1 MKAKNNLLSCSCVI
15 LAILVGGFSHSLQA
29 VPENTEPLI
38 RVDLF
43 GYLPNAEKVAVISQP
58 IEGFNAPTNY
68 QPSETFQVKHWHT
81 DETVFTGP
89 LVAWKNGQ
97 THHQSGDAGFWFDFS
112 EVTEPGT
119 YYLYDPVNEVGSY
132 PFLIANEV
140 YNNVLKM
147 AVRTFFIQRLGQDH
161 LPPYI
166 EPAWSDTAAY
176 VGPGQDTEARSRW
189 AMTDPETK
197 RDLQGGWMDAGD
209 PNKYTTYATGVVL
222 DLLDAYRFNP
232 RIFDDFWGIPES
244 GNGVPDILD
253 EIKYELDFLIR
264 AQDATGTDG
273 LVLKVGVIDH
283 NASVPLSQD
292 LRPRYYLPE
301 CTSATI
307 SGAAM
312 FAMASRVMSEVPRL
326 QQYATELAT
335 RAEKAWLRAMES
347 TQSFTQFEED
357 CDDQFITSGDAD
369 QGAGAQLTNAV
380 LAASSLYMLTGNP
393 AYKAF
398 VLEHYREIDPIAS
411 GWWGPYNVHSARGML
426 DFADYLENEHQELIS
441 QTEFAEGEQPAPPEF
456 IEVVRKQ
463 KEQSIG
469 VFSVTD
475 FQNQTDLYRA
485 YLPDDQHHWGSNF
498 IRSRAGFMNLDFVEF
513 GILEEQAQLFN
524 NVAASYL
531 HWLHGVNPLGKAMLS
546 NMYAY
551 GAENCVNEFYHTWFT
566 DGSDWDNLVT
576 SLYGPPPGYLVGGP
590 NKNFTG
596 TGWTPP
602 ANQPPQKSYRDFNAG
617 WPGNSWEVTE
627 NAIYYQAAYVLLLSR
642 LIPESAAPVFNDPQF
657 LPELECRY
665 DAESGKLVLENIFT
679 EVTEVPESTGQ
690 IPMTLQIDLIDGT
703 RLLEQ
708 VIPLTSDTLDA
719 VSIEFDPGEYNLFF
733 VRLIADKQSAIR
745 KVSLQPIEN
754 GQ

>member
-1 MKAKNNLLSCSCVI
+1 
-15 LAILVGGFSHSLQA
+15 
-29 VPENTEPLI
+29 
-38 RVDLF
+38 
-43 GYLPNAEKVAVISQP
+43 
-58 IEGFNAPTNY
+58 
-68 QPSETFQVKHWHT
+68 
-81 DETVFTGP
+81 
-89 LVAWKNGQ
+89 
-97 THHQSGDAGFWFDFS
+97 
-112 EVTEPGT
+112 
-119 YYLYDPVNEVGSY
+119 
-132 PFLIANEV
+132 
-140 YNNVLKM
+140 
-147 AVRTFFIQRLGQDH
+147 
-161 LPPYI
+161 
-166 EPAWSDTAAY
+166 
-176 VGPGQDTEARSRW
+176 
-189 AMTDPETK
+189 
-197 RDLQGGWMDAGD
+197 
-209 PNKYTTYATGVVL
+209 
-222 DLLDAYRFNP
+222 
-232 RIFDDFWGIPES
+232 
-244 GNGVPDILD
+244 
-253 EIKYELDFLIR
+253 
-264 AQDATGTDG
+264 
-273 LVLKVGVIDH
+273 
-283 NASVPLSQD
+283 
-292 LRPRYYLPE
+292 
-301 CTSATI
+301 
-307 SGAAM
+307 
-312 FAMASRVMSEVPRL
+312 
-326 QQYATELAT
+326 
-335 RAEKAWLRAMES
+335 
-347 TQSFTQFEED
+347 
-357 CDDQFITSGDAD
+357 
-369 QGAGAQLTNAV
+369 
-380 LAASSLYMLTGNP
+380 
-393 AYKAF
+393 
-398 VLEHYREIDPIAS
+398 
-411 GWWGPYNVHSARGML
+411 
-426 DFADYLENEHQELIS
+426 
-441 QTEFAEGEQPAPPEF
+441 
-456 IEVVRKQ
+456 
-463 KEQSIG
+463 
-469 VFSVTD
+469 
-475 FQNQTDLYRA
+475 
-485 YLPDDQHHWGSNF
+485 
-498 IRSRAGFMNLDFVEF
+498 MNLDFVEF